1 MDATALVPDGD
12 CSGELIDGIMLRML
26 SFFRFLE
33 MNFKRFLCKKD
44 FMSAT
49 ISRLLIL
56 YIANAARRTT
66 RIAAALAAALAAA
79 MSTSLSFFVRFDSS
93 IAELFLFLEAGD
105 SAIAELFIAELFL
118 SFNSAS
124 LEIAELFVTFK
135 FSTSELVFIGGK

>member
-33 MNFKRFLCKKD
+33 MSFKRFLCKKD

-79 MSTSLSFFVRFDSS
+79 SFFVRFDSS
-93 IAELFLFLEAGD
+93 IAELFLFLESGD